1 MQISK
6 KTFEHDL
13 LINVIITSKTLSNSR
28 YHPPIFL
35 RRFGPQN
42 LYRGCGCQFN
52 QPHVNTRTNITFCS
66 CLYCLWSLLSC
77 PLDCASPYEPR
88 ASICVSS
95 SRSPLLGF
103 HRSSS
108 CFFLFSFLLV
118 LFFVFVVSFRVSQV
132 KSKLGTQA
140 KPVGRDRAQRSV
152 ITRTRARERTLTL
165 TQSLFKAAFRRYL
178 PPCTQPP

>member
-1 MQISK
+1 
-6 KTFEHDL
+6 
-13 LINVIITSKTLSNSR
+13 
-28 YHPPIFL
+28 
-35 RRFGPQN
+35 
-42 LYRGCGCQFN
+42 
-52 QPHVNTRTNITFCS
+52 
-66 CLYCLWSLLSC
+66 
-77 PLDCASPYEPR
+77 
-88 ASICVSS
+88 
-95 SRSPLLGF
+95 
-103 HRSSS
+103 
-108 CFFLFSFLLV
+108 